1 MFCMCLTVSVSH
13 VSVLVKIADKLLVAH
28 LFAVP
33 TSSPHWVTD
42 ITTNG
47 QKMDIRVSK
56 VDI

>member
-1 MFCMCLTVSVSH
+1 MSLNECFACVS
-13 VSVLVKIADKLLVAH
+13 VSVLVKIVDMLLVAH

-42 ITTNG
+42 GTTSG
-47 QKMDIRVSK
+47 QKMDIRVSS

>member
-1 MFCMCLTVSVSH
+1 MNVLHVSH
-13 VSVLVKIADKLLVAH
+13 VSVLVKIVDMLLVAH

-42 ITTNG
+42 ITTSG
-47 QKMDIRVSK
+47 QKMDIRVSS